1 MELLQ
6 RYRRDRRELLNF
18 LLAASVIK
26 KVVMPPGAVSYD
38 DIDLDQISVDFI
50 LECARKSAYHFFPM
64 SPVPY
69 LPTEMLTSPES
80 KDDRHIFWKTR
91 SSKCKVYVLQLMSKP
106 WHHHICVL
114 YLIVHCNLMFRPVAS
129 SC

>member
-64 SPVPY
+64 SYLPY
-69 LPTEMLTSPES
+69 LTTELLTSPES
-80 KDDRHIFWKTR
+80 KDDRYIFRKTR
-91 SSKCKVYVLQLMSKP
+91 SSKCKIYVLQLMSKP
-106 WHHHICVL
+106 
-114 YLIVHCNLMFRPVAS
+114 
-129 SC
+129 